1 MTQFA
6 YALIFYSRKFEFFFH
21 DRSKSAG
28 RIRDLRRFWSI
39 EPIKVR
45 STQTLTSE
53 VRYQP
58 SGANCESAESDYSD
72 LSKKLKFPDIIH
84 TMENLMKISKI
95 LASVFAGIA
104 LIAGVSSCNIYNNLV
119 ELDEQVSAQWAQV
132 ENQYQRR
139 YDLIPNLVSTVK
151 GAASHE
157 TELYTQVAE
166 ARAKAGG
173 VIKVDSNI
181 LEDEE
186 KFAEFQKVQDSLG
199 GVLQRLLSVTENY
212 PELKTNQNFLALQDE
227 LEGTENRISTER
239 KRYNDLAQKYNASIR
254 KWPGVVIAGKMNF
267 KAKPYFTAATQAA
280 TAPAVQF

>member
-1 MTQFA
+1 
-6 YALIFYSRKFEFFFH
+6 
-21 DRSKSAG
+21 
-28 RIRDLRRFWSI
+28 
-39 EPIKVR
+39 
-45 STQTLTSE
+45 
-53 VRYQP
+53 
-58 SGANCESAESDYSD
+58 
-72 LSKKLKFPDIIH
+72 
-84 TMENLMKISKI
+84 MKITKI
-95 LASVFAGIA
+95 LSSIFAGIA
-104 LIAGVSSCNIYNNLV
+104 LMAGVSSCNIYNNMV

-173 VIKVDSNI
+173 IIKLDASI

-199 GVLQRLLSVTENY
+199 GALQRLLSVTENY

-227 LEGTENRISTER
+227 LAGTENRIAVAR
-239 KRYNDLAQKYNASIR
+239 KDYNEAVQSYNAAI
-254 KWPGVVIAGKMNF
+254 KKFPKNILAGMFGFEKADFF
-267 KAKPYFTAATQAA
+267 KADDNSQTVPNVEF
-280 TAPAVQF
+280 